1 VLVPDKVQLLELK
14 VPVELVVKLTSP
26 TGVTTVPGELS
37 ETVAVQACWADV
49 PVEAQLMVAT
59 V

>member
-1 VLVPDKVQLLELK
+1 VQLLELK

-26 TGVTTVPGELS
+26 IGVTSVPSALS
-37 ETVAVQACWADV
+37 ITVAVQAWST
-49 PVEAQLMVAT
+49 PRPLGEQFMVAL